1 MMKNKVLIIILFL
14 SFILFFSLCLDNGY
28 GVSNSPDL
36 PQWQVGDWWKVD
48 IKISGEVTLVGA
60 ITFTVVNDNIDVI
73 QNEQKFHCYQ
83 IDLSGGGTLHGDVD
97 GNRIEGTWTAT
108 ELQYYTKSDQSW
120 VAVYSTYEETISLDD
135 DSGTTQIL
143 LVADEITS
151 KTTYDTTYNPPF
163 EANKGF
169 PLTVGK
175 SWIASTT
182 ETTET
187 ETTVNGIV
195 ESSTDS
201 EAYTKTFEVIRK
213 ETLTLS
219 MGEVE
224 TYVTKRTDPDGIYA
238 ESYYS
243 PEVGFDVKQIDYYSN
258 GTIQRTL
265 ELTDYRYQRTGDDP
279 QLSTIEIFQI
289 LVVTSIIVIS
299 VIAVIY
305 FLKKQKA
312 DNQYQSNDTSYLTL
326 DFSKF
331 LHNPRAF

>member
-1 MMKNKVLIIILFL
+1 MSKNKVSIIILFL
-14 SFILFFSLCLDNGY
+14 SFILFFSICLDNSY

-36 PQWQVGDWWKVD
+36 PQWRIGDWWKVD
-48 IKISGEVTLVGA
+48 IEISGEVTLVGV
-60 ITFTVVNDNIDVI
+60 ITFTVVNDNIDFF
-73 QNEQKFHCYQ
+73 QNEKKFNCYQ

-97 GNRIEGTWTAT
+97 DNRLEGIWIAT
-108 ELQYYTKSDQSW
+108 ERQYYTKSDQSW
-120 VAVYSTYEETISLDD
+120 VAVYSTYEETISFGD

-143 LVADEITS
+143 LVADEIIS
-151 KTTYDTTYNPPF
+151 KTTYETTYNPPF

-182 ETTET
+182 ETTKT
-187 ETTVNGIV
+187 ETNVNGIV
-195 ESSTDS
+195 ESSTIS

-213 ETLTLS
+213 ETLALP
-219 MGEVE
+219 MGKVE
-224 TYVTKRTDPDGIYA
+224 TYVTKRTDPDGVYA

-265 ELTDYRYQRTGDDP
+265 ELVDYEYLQTGDDP
-279 QLSTIEIFQI
+279 QFSTIEIFQI
-289 LVVTSIIVIS
+289 LVVTSIIAIS
-299 VIAVIY
+299 VIAAIY

-312 DNQYQSNDTSYLTL
+312 DTQYQNNDIASLAL
-326 DFSKF
+326 DSSIF
-331 LHNPRAF
+331 LPDPHTF